1 MTNFTSL
8 FRFAT
13 PKDVILIIV
22 GSLCAAAVGV
32 AIPMFVVLWGNI
44 TNNYGETD
52 LEAAAKNTMF
62 NFFYIGAGALLA
74 GWGMVGCWMIAGQRQ
89 SIACRREYLK
99 SLLRQEIG
107 WFDTINQS

>member
-13 PKDVILIIV
+13 PTDVFLIIV

-44 TNNYGETD
+44 TNNFG
-52 LEAAAKNTMF
+52 
-62 NFFYIGAGALLA
+62 
-74 GWGMVGCWMIAGQRQ
+74 
-89 SIACRREYLK
+89 
-99 SLLRQEIG
+99 
-107 WFDTINQS
+107 